1 MLQQTTSLRA
11 IAMCGVIVAG
21 FFLGVDSEKSE
32 ADLDFTGQSPL
43 AAAIRH
49 PLALALAE
57 AV

>member
-32 ADLDFTGQSPL
+32 ADLSFTGQLPTPGHSCNL
-43 AAAIRH
+43 DIST
-49 PLALALAE
+49 
-57 AV
+57 